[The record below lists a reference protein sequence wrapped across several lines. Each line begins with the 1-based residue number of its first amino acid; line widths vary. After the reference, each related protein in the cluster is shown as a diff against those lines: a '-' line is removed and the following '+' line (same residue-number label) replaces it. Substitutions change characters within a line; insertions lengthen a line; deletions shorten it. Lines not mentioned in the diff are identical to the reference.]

1 MWSLYSMADDVL
13 RCHLG
18 SGGSAGFAQRHS
30 GCRVTSSQVFTKSE
44 IPAILENGFPERKCY

>member
-1 MWSLYSMADDVL
+1 MADDVL

-44 IPAILENGFPERKCY
+44 IPAILENGFPEKKCY